1 MIVTNNPSISAY
13 FENPKNQ
20 IKRKYFVNVKGEIK
34 QEIIY
39 KTKKKL
45 LIDNQFYRKIN
56 LKLFFQKV
64 IFILLKLNC
73 LKEKQRNKK
82 NIKSL

>member
-1 MIVTNNPSISAY
+1 ML
-13 FENPKNQ
+13 
-20 IKRKYFVNVKGEIK
+20 KGEIK
-34 QEIIY
+34 QELIY

-56 LKLFFQKV
+56 LRVIFQKV

-73 LKEKQRNKK
+73 LKEKIEK
-82 NIKSL
+82 